1 MVGALFLLPEICT
14 VSSFHPQAAS
24 VKLIPESEVGI
35 MSYQNINPYAGY
47 QPYGQLHQEVIKV
60 NGRAGAEMYQLAPNS
75 SMLLLDESAPIV
87 WLKQTDGA
95 GYPTL
100 TPYTI
105 TPYEPEKPVDVK
117 SLEERIV
124 RLEEALNVKSDS
136 VSLEC
141 RSSNDTKSEKN

>member
-1 MVGALFLLPEICT
+1 MP
-14 VSSFHPQAAS
+14 
-24 VKLIPESEVGI
+24 IPESEVGK
-35 MSYQNINPYAGY
+35 MPYQNYNPYAGY
-47 QPYGQLHQEVIKV
+47 QTYGQAHQEVTKV

-117 SLEERIV
+117 SLEERIA
-124 RLEEALNVKSDS
+124 RLEEAINVKSDTFS
-136 VSLEC
+136 SEH
-141 RSSNDTKSEKN
+141 RRSNDTKSEKN